1 MNILKYNRKNSSK
14 NEEMITSEA
23 MLKTMTVLF
32 G

>member
-14 NEEMITSEA
+14 NEEMITFEA